1 MTTQNQR
8 PQTRFG
14 RALLEE
20 SQAETPAQ
28 RVLRLYK
35 GPAGPL
41 AAWLLDDAKLRR
53 HNAVVLAHELGVS
66 NEELRL
72 LERGEAPELLLN
84 RAFLAKASGYLAI
97 PPIAARLLTGDI
109 RVRDFATRVESE
121 EQIVEREFARFMA
134 NPTMRDLVS
143 DDDKELTTAYKR
155 FLLDVHATHRELDW
169 PDLPRLPEILR
180 WLQRAAIMHD
190 GNEGEAAQA
199 DA

>member
-14 RALLEE
+14 RALLDEG
-20 SQAETPAQ
+20 QAETPAQ

-35 GPAGPL
+35 HPAGPL
-41 AAWLLDDAKLRR
+41 VAWLLDDAELRR
-53 HNAVVLAHELGVS
+53 HNAVRLAQELGVS
-66 NEELRL
+66 NVEMQL
-72 LERGEAPELLLN
+72 LERGEAPELLVD
-84 RAFLAKASGYLAI
+84 RAFLARAARYLGI
-97 PPIAARLLTGDI
+97 PPVSARLLGGDI
-109 RVRDFATRVESE
+109 SVRDFATGNESE
-121 EQIVEREFARFMA
+121 EMVIEREFARFMA